1 MPRGPNRRISSWA
14 EESSLRYLGAKTR
27 IDLHVAICIRWE
39 REIIVIIEGR
49 SNATNVMSSR
59 GGVMKTRH
67 HRQLSAAEEKM
78 KWHSSTWHVPDSEE
92 RRKAWTEYRRLIQQ
106 LS

>member
-14 EESSLRYLGAKTR
+14 EESSLRYLEAKTR

-39 REIIVIIEGR
+39 REITVIIEGR

-59 GGVMKTRH
+59 GRDEDTAPPSVI
-67 HRQLSAAEEKM
+67 SC
-78 KWHSSTWHVPDSEE
+78 
-92 RRKAWTEYRRLIQQ
+92 RRENEMAFFDMARSGFRGETKSLDGI
-106 LS
+106 

>member
-14 EESSLRYLGAKTR
+14 EESSLSYLEAKTR

-39 REIIVIIEGR
+39 REITVIIEGR

-59 GGVMKTRH
+59 G
-67 HRQLSAAEEKM
+67 A
-78 KWHSSTWHVPDSEE
+78 
-92 RRKAWTEYRRLIQQ
+92 
-106 LS
+106 